1 MCHGGVP
8 ACLYEC
14 FFVIFV
20 LLSFDLNVSVP
31 FHLNVFLCW
40 EQLGG
45 GVLYLTVSVPFCL
58 DVFLCWKKG
67 GGMFKYAF
75 GPYLLCLHGNF

>member
-1 MCHGGVP
+1 
-8 ACLYEC
+8 
-14 FFVIFV
+14 
-20 LLSFDLNVSVP
+20 
-31 FHLNVFLCW
+31 
-40 EQLGG
+40 
-45 GVLYLTVSVPFCL
+45 VLYLTVSVPFCL